1 MVYRKRNLEASI
13 LGLAAV
19 AAASIGLASPSLAQQ
34 RAASRPSQG
43 GFNAL
48 EIGKA
53 GAWEIF
59 TTGEGRSRSC
69 FVRSKPT
76 ERLPKGLNRDPAYV
90 YVTMRQGEAAR
101 QEFSVITG
109 YGLKAGVEAIL
120 AVGAANFAGLGQN
133 SNLWLKN
140 PAEEGRFIA
149 ELRKASAFTV
159 KGTSARGNETTDRY
173 SLTGFGQAL
182 ERAQKECS

>member
-1 MVYRKRNLEASI
+1 
-13 LGLAAV
+13 
-19 AAASIGLASPSLAQQ
+19 
-34 RAASRPSQG
+34 
-43 GFNAL
+43 
-48 EIGKA
+48 
-53 GAWEIF
+53 
-59 TTGEGRSRSC
+59 
-69 FVRSKPT
+69 
-76 ERLPKGLNRDPAYV
+76 
-90 YVTMRQGEAAR
+90 MRQGEANR

-109 YGLKAGVEAIL
+109 YGLKAGVEAVL

-133 SNLWLKN
+133 SSLWLKN

>member
-1 MVYRKRNLEASI
+1 MSNNKRFLT
-13 LGLAAV
+13 AV
-19 AAASIGLASPSLAQQ
+19 AFAAAIAGLASPTAAQQ
-34 RAASRPSQG
+34 RPAARNGQG
-43 GFNAL
+43 NFNAL

-59 TTGEGRSRSC
+59 TTGEGRSRNC
-69 FVRSKPT
+69 FVRSKPA

-90 YVTMRQGEAAR
+90 YVTMRQGDANR

-109 YGLKAGVEAIL
+109 YGIKPGAEAQL
-120 AVGAANFAGLGQN
+120 AVGAVSFAGLGQN

-149 ELRKASAFTV
+149 ELRKATAFTV